1 MDSKANLDSPQTP
14 FLKAGARILQIG
26 LLCSKSKSL
35 KEVLV
40 DHNLLNDFLFYAD
53 ADPKGF

>member
-26 LLCSKSKSL
+26 
-35 KEVLV
+35 
-40 DHNLLNDFLFYAD
+40 FLHHLIVGQAIAGRPQYFSFQET
-53 ADPKGF
+53 GMI